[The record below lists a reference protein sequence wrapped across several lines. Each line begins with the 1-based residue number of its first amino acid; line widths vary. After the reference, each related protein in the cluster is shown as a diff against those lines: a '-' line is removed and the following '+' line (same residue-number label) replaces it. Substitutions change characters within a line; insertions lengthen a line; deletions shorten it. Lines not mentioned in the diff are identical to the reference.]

1 MWSAIATRPASPPCT
16 PPPRRSWTI
25 WACAHCRSCRRLKKS
40 ANPAHPPRR
49 PRPASRPTTSRS
61 SQRTS
66 KRTETA
72 AETSRGAAKRTTL
85 PNPRRATTQTAP
97 ARSSSRPQPATTTS
111 QSRNSTTVRLEP
123 RTPSRSQADSP
134 PTRAIKPKGRPGKTA
149 RPMRPTSRIESGRRP
164 TRGRADASVPA
175 RSEKLQKLLA
185 QLGLGSR
192 RDMEAWIE
200 AGRVI
205 VNGER
210 AHLGQRVV
218 PGDRVKVNGRLVY
231 LRFADAAP
239 RVLLYHKPAGEI
251 VSADDPEGRRSVYDS
266 LPRMKGNRW
275 IVVGRLDYN
284 TSGLLVFTT
293 SGELA
298 ARLMHP

>member
-1 MWSAIATRPASPPCT
+1 
-16 PPPRRSWTI
+16 
-25 WACAHCRSCRRLKKS
+25 
-40 ANPAHPPRR
+40 
-49 PRPASRPTTSRS
+49 
-61 SQRTS
+61 
-66 KRTETA
+66 
-72 AETSRGAAKRTTL
+72 
-85 PNPRRATTQTAP
+85 
-97 ARSSSRPQPATTTS
+97 
-111 QSRNSTTVRLEP
+111 
-123 RTPSRSQADSP
+123 
-134 PTRAIKPKGRPGKTA
+134 
-149 RPMRPTSRIESGRRP
+149 MRPSSRIESGRRP
-164 TRGRADASVPA
+164 TKRQNADAPV

-192 RDMEAWIE
+192 RDMETWIE
-200 AGRVI
+200 AGRVS

-231 LRFADAAP
+231 LRFADASP

-251 VSADDPEGRRSVYDS
+251 VSADDPEGRRSVYDG

-275 IVVGRLDYN
+275 IAVGRLDYN

-298 ARLMHP
+298 DRLMHPRYGLEREYAVRVTGQLTPEQMYQLEVGVQLEDGPAQFEQISDEGGRGLNHWYRVVIKEGRNREVRRMFEAMGLTVSRLIRVRYGPITLPAGLKRGHYVELSRGEVRTLLESIPGGVE